1 MKVRIVRPCEVCGAP
16 TKRPNA
22 RYCSGAHADVAYR
35 RRKEI
40 ERLCRLVDQET
51 AALNRTLRR
60 VLDLTFGGSEPTRPT
75 SLFGDRLLD
84 QIRRDRPS
92 PIGKE
97 RS

>member
-1 MKVRIVRPCEVCGAP
+1 VRVRIVRPCEVCGHP

-35 RRKEI
+35 RRRELEALCGQLDAEI
-40 ERLCRLVDQET
+40 YRIGQTTVRILE
-51 AALNRTLRR
+51 
-60 VLDLTFGGSEPTRPT
+60 LTNPTRPT
-75 SLFGDRLLD
+75 STSGDR
-84 QIRRDRPS
+84 IHSRNRRARPS